1 MPTNYE
7 EYLLFLDE
15 SSMNNFCAVGGIIVK
30 KDDCINLENKIKDLK
45 KILWGE
51 EYFENNQ
58 ENCILH
64 ATDLNGWKINCSN
77 KKYRVGNKPYLKE
90 IKSENI
96 EKFYNKLAQFIREN
110 NIIPIF
116 SIVDENL
123 LKAYYGI
130 ENLKKL
136 DLQLFCFENIMQT
149 YIHFLEKSNG
159 IGFTIYEAQNGE
171 SNLESSPDHKIIN
184 NFFEIKINNKGV
196 CIFPSKT
203 TRNRLRYID
212 IIKKKDNNNLL
223 QLADLI
229 LFAYLKWLT
238 QNSSDNDQLAK
249 EIYTKLYNGNQDPR
263 ILDIR
268 EFWGAK
274 MFPYNISK
282 IKDLAKEKQKLS
294 NALHKIKNSL
304 KKIERKNKTL
314 IAENSRLKQQIESLK
329 EKNDEIIS

>member
-30 KDDCINLENKIKDLK
+30 KDDCINLENKIKGLK

-314 IAENSRLKQQIESLK
+314 IAENSRLKQQIKSLK